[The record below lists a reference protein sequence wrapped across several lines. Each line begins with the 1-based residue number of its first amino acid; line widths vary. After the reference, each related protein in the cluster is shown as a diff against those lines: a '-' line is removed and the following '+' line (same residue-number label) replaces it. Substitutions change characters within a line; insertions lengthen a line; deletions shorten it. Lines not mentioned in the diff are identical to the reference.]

1 MRLLIIT
8 QVVDQHHP
16 ILGFFH
22 RWIEEFA
29 KNCEQVHVIALS
41 VGEYQLPENVAVH
54 SLGKEAGESRLKY
67 LWRFY
72 RHIFALRHEY
82 DGVFVH
88 MNQLYVVLGGLL
100 WRMMG
105 KRIGLWYAHGAVSL
119 SLRIATLLTQVV
131 FTSTPQ
137 GFRLPSKKVVVTG
150 QGIDMSRFVYTPR
163 TESAV
168 LRLCIVGRIA
178 PSKQIETL
186 IAACAALAQAHV
198 PFMFRIVGAATTP
211 NEKQYEITLHNQV
224 IAAQLSD
231 SIVWAGPASQAEL
244 PALLASTDIFIHDGV
259 TNSLDKVLVEAVAC
273 GVPVISSNPS
283 YRYIMGEQTDWPIFF
298 TPSNSEEL
306 VANIIELTKRSFIDK
321 NNFTRAAAQKVQQE
335 HSLSN
340 LISGIVRQYET
351 RVHRPQ

>member
-1 MRLLIIT
+1 MQKRLLIIT
-8 QVVDQHHP
+8 QVVDTNHP

-41 VGEYQLPENVAVH
+41 VGEYQLPANVTVH
-54 SLGKEAGESRLKY
+54 SLGKEAGENRLKY

-72 RHIFALRHEY
+72 RSIFALRHEY

-100 WRMMG
+100 WRLWG
-105 KRIGLWYAHGAVSL
+105 KRIGLWYAHGAVPL
-119 SLRIATLLTQVV
+119 SLRVATQLTHIV

-163 TESAV
+163 TASPV

-178 PSKQIETL
+178 QSKQIETL
-186 IAACAALAQAHV
+186 IAACAKLAEARV
-198 PFMFRIVGAATTP
+198 PFTFRIVGAATTP
-211 NEKQYEITLHNQV
+211 SEKQYEAMLRQQV
-224 IAAQLSD
+224 IASGLSGH
-231 SIVWAGPASQAEL
+231 IVWYGPASQAEL

-273 GVPVISSNPS
+273 GVPVVSSNPS
-283 YRYIMGEQTDWPIFF
+283 YRYIMGTETDWPLFF
-298 TPSNSEEL
+298 APGDSEAL
-306 VANIIELTKRSFIDK
+306 VANILELTKRPLFDK
-321 NNFTRAAAQKVQQE
+321 NNFTRVAADRVQQK
-335 HSLSN
+335 HSLLN
-340 LISGIVRQYET
+340 LIAKILRSY
-351 RVHRPQ
+351 